1 MGELDLEQERWF
13 YPLRAVALWRVGPA
27 LHLGTTAELAL
38 DMRAAG
44 PKGMGS
50 GELVLL
56 GGDTDKGQALTSP
69 PLSFDICG
77 R

>member
-1 MGELDLEQERWF
+1 MESCSFTLVPCYLWQMGELDLEQDRWF
-13 YPLRAVALWRVGPA
+13 YPSHAVALWRVVPA

-50 GELVLL
+50 GELVL
-56 GGDTDKGQALTSP
+56 
-69 PLSFDICG
+69 PLVC
-77 R
+77 